1 MIFLDTNVIVS
12 YAIETDANHI
22 KADRIMSEISSGK
35 YGNLFISNFI
45 FDESVT
51 VIFVR
56 SKNLMTAIKAGEN
69 LKIST
74 EILEVDK
81 SMFEDAW
88 KTFKSQKGVKF
99 SFTDCTTI
107 EVMRRNSIKVLA
119 TFDEDF
125 LKVKE
130 INVMGAD

>member
-12 YAIETDANHI
+12 YAIETDTSHI
-22 KADRIMSEISSGK
+22 KADKIMSEISSGK

-56 SKNLMTAIKAGEN
+56 SKNLTTAIKAGEN

-74 EILEVDK
+74 TILEVDK
-81 SMFEDAW
+81 SVFEDAW
-88 KTFKSQKGVKF
+88 KTFKNQKNTKF
-99 SFTDCTTI
+99 SFKDCTII
-107 EVMRRNSIKVLA
+107 ELMKKNGINNIA

-125 LKVKE
+125 TKVKE
-130 INVMGAD
+130 INVING

>member
-12 YAIETDANHI
+12 YAIETDTNHI
-22 KADRIMSEISSGK
+22 KADKIMSEISSGK

-56 SKNLMTAIKAGEN
+56 SKNLTTAIKAGEN

-74 EILEVDK
+74 TILEVDK
-81 SMFEDAW
+81 SVFEDAW
-88 KTFKSQKGVKF
+88 KTFKGQEETAF
-99 SFTDCTTI
+99 SFTDCTII
-107 EVMRRNSIKVLA
+107 ELMKKNGINNIA

-125 LKVKE
+125 TKVKE
-130 INVMGAD
+130 INVING

>member
-12 YAIETDANHI
+12 YAIETDTNHI

-81 SMFEDAW
+81 SVFEDAW
-88 KTFKSQKGVKF
+88 NTFKNQKGTKF
-99 SFTDCTTI
+99 SFTDCTII
-107 EVMRRNSIKVLA
+107 ELMKKNDISNIA

-125 LKVKE
+125 TKVKE
-130 INVMGAD
+130 INVINS